1 MVRLVTITS
10 FFDSA
15 QLVEGY
21 ALENDTKPTDGIA
34 TGSKITEIDTGKT
47 YIFDEAAGSWSE
59 FPPNA

>member
-10 FFDSA
+10 FFDGV

-47 YIFDEAAGSWSE
+47 YIFDEAAGSWSP
-59 FPPNA
+59 FPPSA